1 MTIDI
6 SVLARQI
13 APQNT
18 VLVLGAGASIPSGAP
33 SGKELAKDLEAK
45 FKVGEGLGLSLSDIA
60 TLIERRVNRRELIEF
75 ICNKV
80 EDITPSGGILSIPLL
95 DWAAIFTTNYDTL
108 VEKAFKKSGV
118 PLSVY
123 SSNYDFSKSSNSNS
137 QSLYKFHG
145 TAGRDDSLG
154 FKERMVITGPDYD
167 KVEDFRTIL
176 YKRLAEY
183 MHSKSVIII
192 GNSLEDPDLRKIVD
206 DAVSAKSNEGAP
218 GKIFLLVYNKN
229 DDLAEIYESRGII
242 VCFGGIDDF
251 FHSVLKEAP
260 SGQLIFTLGDDVL
273 DVAPALQP
281 STTSVRTELSN
292 NIANLYRMF
301 NGKPAT
307 YGDIEH
313 GWVFERDIVG
323 QLESQFVS
331 DEGKPYAVL
340 LGAAGVGKTTAARS
354 VLRLLE
360 ARDIPCWEHKADFEV
375 DDNAWIKVN
384 GELSKRKQIGV
395 LFIDDA
401 HHHLRA
407 INRLV
412 ERLAAAPEQCL
423 GIIFVSSKPH
433 WNPRIKSPHLF
444 SQGAFYELSRLS
456 DVELGFLLDLLDSSP
471 EIRAL
476 VEAKFLGYNRTQRMD
491 RLQQRCD
498 ADMFVCLKNIFGYQS
513 IDGIILEEFNS
524 ISDDLQNVYRYVAGM
539 QSIGVR
545 VHRESIRRITGL
557 QANQVQRTLE
567 DLDGIVEE
575 YVVSQKE
582 GIYGWSLRA

>member
-80 EDITPSGGILSIPLL
+80 ENITPSGGILSIPLL

-118 PLSVY
+118 SLSVY

-145 TAGRDDSLG
+145 TAGKDDSLG

-260 SGQLIFTLGDDVL
+260 SG
-273 DVAPALQP
+273 
-281 STTSVRTELSN
+281 
-292 NIANLYRMF
+292 
-301 NGKPAT
+301 
-307 YGDIEH
+307 H
-313 GWVFERDIVG
+313 
-323 QLESQFVS
+323 
-331 DEGKPYAVL
+331 
-340 LGAAGVGKTTAARS
+340 
-354 VLRLLE
+354 
-360 ARDIPCWEHKADFEV
+360 
-375 DDNAWIKVN
+375 
-384 GELSKRKQIGV
+384 GV
-395 LFIDDA
+395 LPI
-401 HHHLRA
+401 
-407 INRLV
+407 
-412 ERLAAAPEQCL
+412 
-423 GIIFVSSKPH
+423 
-433 WNPRIKSPHLF
+433 SP
-444 SQGAFYELSRLS
+444 
-456 DVELGFLLDLLDSSP
+456 
-471 EIRAL
+471 
-476 VEAKFLGYNRTQRMD
+476 D
-491 RLQQRCD
+491 RS
-498 ADMFVCLKNIFGYQS
+498 A
-513 IDGIILEEFNS
+513 
-524 ISDDLQNVYRYVAGM
+524 
-539 QSIGVR
+539 
-545 VHRESIRRITGL
+545 
-557 QANQVQRTLE
+557 
-567 DLDGIVEE
+567 
-575 YVVSQKE
+575 
-582 GIYGWSLRA
+582 SLI